1 MALRFEDML
10 ERLGDQGRKALLDT
24 YELYQSGLID
34 RDTMLDVASELLQ
47 FINDQGAAYGALS
60 YSQVRAIMLDT
71 ATELPAKGTPLAST
85 STGGISASLTTILNG
100 DPEQIAQ
107 RLERLGYVLPIESA
121 QGGYESTLQGDS
133 AVEGWQRGLNDDA
146 CQLCQWWS
154 WDGRIWPKVQPFQ
167 KHIGCKCQQIPKIA
181 HEDEIPSTVYERKL
195 KRRQEA
201 IANRD
206 RRIAE
211 AIKLMD

>member
-1 MALRFEDML
+1 ML

-71 ATELPAKGTPLAST
+71 ATELPAKGTPLAAT

-100 DPEQIAQ
+100 DPD
-107 RLERLGYVLPIESA
+107 RRPRPLERRGYVLAMESA
-121 QGGYESTLQGDS
+121 QCGYEATLQGDS
-133 AVEGWQRGLNDDA
+133 AAEGWEGGLNDDA
-146 CQLCQWWS
+146 CQPCQWWS
-154 WDGRIWPKVQPFQ
+154 GEGRIWPAV
-167 KHIGCKCQQIPKIA
+167 
-181 HEDEIPSTVYERKL
+181 
-195 KRRQEA
+195 
-201 IANRD
+201 
-206 RRIAE
+206 
-211 AIKLMD
+211 